1 MTELDRFLPSTR
13 DTWTW
18 HMARIMDVPDIVHM
32 AQTHFQMEIESVFTP
47 DPHIYSKNVALAV
60 VEQSF
65 DASKCQLIVARDNQT
80 KQLRAYSW
88 LGRGHYM
95 MYAAEEAAAASFAH
109 MDMKLPL
116 RTRITLMAQ
125 ILQQWRLWCQVWSIP
140 ILISSTIREDQQ
152 GFINLHRAAGFA
164 VRGSM
169 AFQRISA

>member
-1 MTELDRFLPSTR
+1 
-13 DTWTW
+13 
-18 HMARIMDVPDIVHM
+18 
-32 AQTHFQMEIESVFTP
+32 
-47 DPHIYSKNVALAV
+47 
-60 VEQSF
+60 
-65 DASKCQLIVARDNQT
+65 
-80 KQLRAYSW
+80 
-88 LGRGHYM
+88 M

-109 MDMKLPL
+109 MDMRLPL

-125 ILQQWRLWCQVWSIP
+125 ILQQWHLWCQVWSIP